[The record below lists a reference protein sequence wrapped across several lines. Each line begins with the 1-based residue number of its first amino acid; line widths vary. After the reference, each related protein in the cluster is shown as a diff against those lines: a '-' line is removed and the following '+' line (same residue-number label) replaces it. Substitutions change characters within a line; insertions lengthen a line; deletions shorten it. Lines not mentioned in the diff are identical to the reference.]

1 MKVFVSF
8 VTDEDLHGRNVL
20 RIELWLP
27 RVTKLMKT
35 FVVKTVLQVLAMR
48 MLTIINLNSSLLGG
62 RPYYTCHTSLL
73 HEYLFLYSLISLAMY
88 TYTFGFSFEALLT
101 QIVSGARVAAILY
114 DGAVPLPPVHQC
126 TSFTHSRS
134 GHSSD
139 LARMTMEYIGLLV
152 HGVCWLPTVCGL
164 IELLQCANC
173 TCLCNS
179 MLRYNCI

>member
-1 MKVFVSF
+1 MYDALKLFANSSFNVRRAHGYGMRFRLKIVSIHVAKFNFFVSF

-88 TYTFGFSFEALLT
+88 TY
-101 QIVSGARVAAILY
+101 I
-114 DGAVPLPPVHQC
+114 
-126 TSFTHSRS
+126 
-134 GHSSD
+134 
-139 LARMTMEYIGLLV
+139 
-152 HGVCWLPTVCGL
+152 WL
-164 IELLQCANC
+164 
-173 TCLCNS
+173 
-179 MLRYNCI
+179 

>member
-1 MKVFVSF
+1 MVETSCELNFGCLQLRNWWRPLWSKPSYKFWLCECSVSSIWIVASSVDDLTTL
-8 VTDEDLHGRNVL
+8 VTLAYYMNVCFC
-20 RIELWLP
+20 IVWL
-27 RVTKLMKT
+27 VWLC
-35 FVVKTVLQVLAMR
+35 
-48 MLTIINLNSSLLGG
+48 I
-62 RPYYTCHTSLL
+62 H
-73 HEYLFLYSLISLAMY
+73 
-88 TYTFGFSFEALLT
+88 TFGFSFEALLT
-101 QIVSGARVAAILY
+101 QIVSGARVAAILS

-126 TSFTHSRS
+126 MSFTHSRS

-139 LARMTMEYIGLLV
+139 LARMTMECIGLLV